1 MRIAARSSSM
11 SDPHK
16 SVLIAYEAMGFC
28 NPLSAQTL
36 DRTLAW
42 AGLKPGLRT
51 LDLGCGNAAM
61 SIHLAEAY
69 GLTIDAIERSPAVS
83 DIARRRLEGRGA
95 PGSVTLHTVD
105 SATFLK
111 DAQPYDLIVC
121 VGASAVVPGPPEP
134 QAIMETLKAHVKPGG
149 MVLWSDPYWKADP
162 DPAFVAMLG
171 PYAAYKTHAG
181 NIEAGE
187 AAGLELRYA
196 GASPAH
202 EWDDCAFS
210 LYAAPQAWLAEHPDD
225 PQAADVRLRIQMQR
239 MAYMTFGR
247 DTLGFGLYLFRRP
260 L

>member
-1 MRIAARSSSM
+1 M

-28 NPLSAQTL
+28 NPLSPQTL

-42 AGLKPGLRT
+42 ARLKPGLRT

-61 SIHLAEAY
+61 SIHMAETY
-69 GLTIDAIERSPAVS
+69 GLTIDAIERSPAVF
-83 DIARRRLEGRGA
+83 DIATRRLKGRGA
-95 PGSVTLHTVD
+95 PGSVTLHNVD
-105 SATFLK
+105 SGVFLK
-111 DAQPYDLIVC
+111 DAEPYDLIVA
-121 VGASAVVPGPPEP
+121 VGASAIVPGPPEP
-134 QAIMETLKAHVKPGG
+134 RAIMEAIKPHVKPGG
-149 MVLWSDPYWKADP
+149 LLLWSDPYWKADP
-162 DPAFVAMLG
+162 DPAFVAMIA

-187 AAGLELRYA
+187 AAGLELWYA

-210 LYAAPQAWLAEHPDD
+210 MYAAAQAWLADHPDD
-225 PQAADVRLRIQMQR
+225 PEAVEVRARMQMQR
-239 MAYMTFGR
+239 MAYQTFGR

-260 L
+260 V